1 MNLDIG
7 QDLDREGSCLEHGEL
22 CLLVERQQ
30 KRGGILEPLQEWW
43 AGFFLSRT
51 PAPPF
56 PLTGQSTVTSLGL
69 ADKSHLT
76 PHRIGGTSR

>member
-30 KRGGILEPLQEWW
+30 GRGGILEPLQEWW
-43 AGFFLSRT
+43 AGFFLSPT
-51 PAPPF
+51 PTPPF
-56 PLTGQSTVTSLGL
+56 PVRGQSTVTSLRL
-69 ADKSHLT
+69 ADKSLGHLT
-76 PHRIGGTSR
+76 LS